1 MVDRRFMFAR
11 GTQSSYGVQEPLFER
26 TTGYGYSAPS
36 SNNNYAPHVMLP
48 TPPLGNGSFFISTS
62 AGRTNSEDH
71 MEIQQY
77 RGLLE
82 ITNHRVMKLEKMA
95 RELEALYEFKLF
107 QHSLSIL
114 Q

>member
-1 MVDRRFMFAR
+1 MVDRRFIFAR
-11 GTQSSYGVQEPLFER
+11 GQQASVYGIQEPLFER
-26 TTGYGYSAPS
+26 NAGFGYPNNFVQPPILPS
-36 SNNNYAPHVMLP
+36 P
-48 TPPLGNGSFFISTS
+48 TPLGNGGYFL

-95 RELEALYEFKLF
+95 KELEALYELNNISSISIKLNC
-107 QHSLSIL
+107 
-114 Q
+114 